1 MVKVWFGELKATWKD
16 GSEHSWHGREKD
28 WEFRQQHSIPTDA
41 AGDLMPK
48 DQKAEM
54 VRRLLYW
61 ADDVG
66 VPNNSQIREI
76 LAGLMRTLTQEWM
89 IDSKSE
95 WNGRH

>member
-1 MVKVWFGELKATWKD
+1 
-16 GSEHSWHGREKD
+16 
-28 WEFRQQHSIPTDA
+28 
-41 AGDLMPK
+41 MPK

-89 IDSKSE
+89 TDTKSAWKILTKVPPRSE
-95 WNGRH
+95 NESSASAKTDNHGSENESSASAETENMRFS